1 MSSRGVIIV
10 AGGSGTRLGADRPKQ
25 FLTLAG
31 KEILVHTLE
40 LFLEALN
47 GVESKIVVV
56 LPEEWIGEW
65 REIVA
70 RHNLSDSH
78 IVCAGGLSRI
88 GSVRNGLA
96 ALGDCD
102 LVAVHDG
109 VRPLVSVAMIER
121 GFEVA
126 EEFGSAIPVVEVVDT
141 IRRVGASGSEIVD
154 RSELR
159 AVQTPQVFDG
169 EVLRAAYATCRS
181 ERYTDDGSVVE
192 RWLSSRGGQLA
203 FYAGERNN
211 IKITYA
217 EDLALAE
224 FLLAQRG

>member
-10 AGGSGTRLGADRPKQ
+10 ACGSGTRLGADRPKQ
-25 FLTLAG
+25 FLTVGG

-40 LFLEALN
+40 RFLHALS
-47 GVESKIVVV
+47 GTQSKIVVV
-56 LPEEWIGEW
+56 LPEVWIEEW
-65 REIVA
+65 REIAA
-70 RHNLSDSH
+70 RHGLSDSH
-78 IVCAGGLSRI
+78 IVCAGGTSRI

-96 ALGDCD
+96 ALGECD

-109 VRPLVSVAMIER
+109 VRPFVSVEMIER

-141 IRRVGASGSEIVD
+141 IRKVGAEGSEIVD

-159 AVQTPQVFDG
+159 AVQTPQIFDG
-169 EVLRAAYATCRS
+169 EVLRAAYASCRS
-181 ERYTDDGSVVE
+181 ERYTDDASVVE
-192 RWLSSRGGQLA
+192 RWLASRGGQLA

-217 EDLALAE
+217 EDLTLAE
-224 FLLAQRG
+224 YLLAKR

>member
-109 VRPLVSVAMIER
+109 VRPLVSAAMIER

>member
-1 MSSRGVIIV
+1 M
-10 AGGSGTRLGADRPKQ
+10 AGGSGTRLGADKPKQ
-25 FLTLAG
+25 FLTVGG

-40 LFLEALN
+40 RFLAVPEV
-47 GVESKIVVV
+47 GKVVVV
-56 LPEEWIGEW
+56 LPEEWIEEW
-65 REIVA
+65 REIAA
-70 RHNLSDSH
+70 RYGLAESH
-78 IVCAGGLSRI
+78 TVCAGGDSRI

-96 ALGDCD
+96 ALGECD

-109 VRPLVSVAMIER
+109 VRPFVSAAMIER

-141 IRRVGASGSEIVD
+141 IRKVGAEGSEIVD

-159 AVQTPQVFDG
+159 AVQTPQIFDG
-169 EVLRAAYATCRS
+169 EVLRAAYASCRS

-192 RWLSSRGGQLA
+192 RWLRSRGGQLA

-217 EDLALAE
+217 EDLTLAE
-224 FLLAQRG
+224 YLLAKR

>member
-1 MSSRGVIIV
+1 M
-10 AGGSGTRLGADRPKQ
+10 AGGSGTRLGADKPKQ
-25 FLTLAG
+25 FLTVGG

-40 LFLEALN
+40 RFLAVPEV
-47 GVESKIVVV
+47 GKVVVV
-56 LPEEWIGEW
+56 LPEEWIEEW
-65 REIVA
+65 REIAA
-70 RHNLSDSH
+70 RYGLAESH
-78 IVCAGGLSRI
+78 TVCAGGDSRI

-96 ALGDCD
+96 ALGECD
-102 LVAVHDG
+102 LVAVHNG
-109 VRPLVSVAMIER
+109 VRPFVSAAMIER

-141 IRRVGASGSEIVD
+141 IRKVGAEGSEIVN

-159 AVQTPQVFDG
+159 AVQTPQIFDG
-169 EVLRAAYATCRS
+169 EVLRAAYASCRS

-217 EDLALAE
+217 EDLTLAE
-224 FLLAQRG
+224 FLLAKR

>member
-25 FLTLAG
+25 FLTVGG

-40 LFLEALN
+40 RFLHALS
-47 GVESKIVVV
+47 GTQSKIVVV
-56 LPEEWIGEW
+56 LPEVWIEEW
-65 REIVA
+65 REIAA
-70 RHNLSDSH
+70 RHGLSDSP
-78 IVCAGGLSRI
+78 IVCAGGSSRI

-96 ALGDCD
+96 ALGECD

-109 VRPLVSVAMIER
+109 VRPFVSAEMIER

-141 IRRVGASGSEIVD
+141 IRKVGAEGSEIVD

-159 AVQTPQVFDG
+159 AVQTPQIFDG
-169 EVLRAAYATCRS
+169 EVLRAAYASCRS
-181 ERYTDDGSVVE
+181 ERYTDDASVVE
-192 RWLSSRGGQLA
+192 AAGYKVALEE
-203 FYAGERNN
+203 GERENF
-211 IKITYA
+211 KITTPLDITLARAIITA
-217 EDLALAE
+217 EGE
-224 FLLAQRG
+224 M

>member
-1 MSSRGVIIV
+1 M
-10 AGGSGTRLGADRPKQ
+10 AGGSGTRLGADKPKQ
-25 FLTLAG
+25 FLTVGG

-40 LFLEALN
+40 RFLAVPEV
-47 GVESKIVVV
+47 GKVVVV
-56 LPEEWIGEW
+56 LPEEWIEEW
-65 REIVA
+65 REIAA
-70 RHNLSDSH
+70 RYGLAESH
-78 IVCAGGLSRI
+78 TVCAGGDSRI

-96 ALGDCD
+96 ALGECD

-109 VRPLVSVAMIER
+109 VRPFVSAAMIER

-141 IRRVGASGSEIVD
+141 IRKVGAEGSEIVN

-159 AVQTPQVFDG
+159 AVQTPQIFDG
-169 EVLRAAYATCRS
+169 EVLRAAYASCRS

-192 RWLSSRGGQLA
+192 RWLASRGGQLA

-217 EDLALAE
+217 EDLTLAE
-224 FLLAQRG
+224 FLLAKR

>member
-1 MSSRGVIIV
+1 M
-10 AGGSGTRLGADRPKQ
+10 AGGSGTRLGADKPKQ
-25 FLTLAG
+25 FLTVGG

-40 LFLEALN
+40 RFLAVPEV
-47 GVESKIVVV
+47 GKVVVV
-56 LPEEWIGEW
+56 LPEEWIEEW
-65 REIVA
+65 REIAA
-70 RHNLSDSH
+70 RYGLAESH
-78 IVCAGGLSRI
+78 TVCAGGDSRI

-96 ALGDCD
+96 ALGECD

-109 VRPLVSVAMIER
+109 VRPFVSAAMIER

-141 IRRVGASGSEIVD
+141 IRKVGAEGSEIVN

-159 AVQTPQVFDG
+159 AVQTPQIFDG
-169 EVLRAAYATCRS
+169 EVLRAAYASCRS

-217 EDLALAE
+217 EDLTLAE
-224 FLLAQRG
+224 FLLAKR

>member
-70 RHNLSDSH
+70 RHNLADSH
-78 IVCAGGLSRI
+78 TVCAGGSSRI
-88 GSVRNGLA
+88 GSVRNGLV

-109 VRPLVSVAMIER
+109 VRPLVSLAMIER

-141 IRRVGASGSEIVD
+141 IRRVGAEGSEIVD

>member
-25 FLTLAG
+25 FLQVAG

-40 LFLEALN
+40 LFLRALS
-47 GVESKIVVV
+47 GSDSKVVIV
-56 LPEEWIGEW
+56 LPEVWIEEWH
-65 REIVA
+65 EIAA
-70 RHNLSDSH
+70 RHGLADTH
-78 IVCAGGLSRI
+78 TVCAGGSSRI

-96 ALGDCD
+96 ALGECD

-109 VRPLVSVAMIER
+109 VRPCLSEAMVER

-126 EEFGSAIPVVEVVDT
+126 EEFGSAVPVVEVVDT
-141 IRRVGASGSEIVD
+141 IRRVGADGSEIVD

-181 ERYTDDGSVVE
+181 ARYTDDASVVE

-217 EDLALAE
+217 EDLALADY
-224 FLLAQRG
+224 LLAKR

>member
-10 AGGSGTRLGADRPKQ
+10 AGGSGTRLGADKPKQ
-25 FLTLAG
+25 FLTVGG

-40 LFLEALN
+40 RFLAVPEV
-47 GVESKIVVV
+47 GKVVVV
-56 LPEEWIGEW
+56 LPEEWIEEW
-65 REIVA
+65 REIAA
-70 RHNLSDSH
+70 RYGLAESH
-78 IVCAGGLSRI
+78 TVCAGGDSRI

-96 ALGDCD
+96 ALGECD

-109 VRPLVSVAMIER
+109 VRPFVSAAMIER

-141 IRRVGASGSEIVD
+141 IRKVGAEGSEIVN

-159 AVQTPQVFDG
+159 AVQTPQIFDG
-169 EVLRAAYATCRS
+169 EVLRAAYASCRS

-217 EDLALAE
+217 EDLTLAE
-224 FLLAQRG
+224 FLLAKR